1 MDSKPSATPT
11 EGFIKEMLAFWSASG
26 RQSFSLEEAL
36 EWCETHHP
44 EINPN
49 RFSALLRT
57 AAANRKRKRNHPSR
71 TQPVADLLWQLTPA
85 RFIPYNP
92 TTDPAPGSSDAAAW
106 VIQLALQERDDVER
120 ADTLGQYCARLATAV
135 DALKAP
141 GDKLQEKAEGL
152 ADLVR
157 SDKLESFLSQV
168 SELSAAH
175 YFQATYPIGFQ
186 NHVENPG
193 HTTTGPAKNFD
204 FSFQA
209 DGVRF
214 NVEVKAFSKPYDGRS
229 KGGTKYFLPESVKQ
243 QMHDDGVKITANLSP
258 TLGRFLLDAN
268 AQLFRRDDDLNVALI
283 CCNDPDEYADV
294 FESLHG
300 PFGIIRSSRVAGD
313 GQTLANSVIPNI
325 SLLTNID
332 AVVVCQ
338 IGFLHAAIVNTH
350 RFNRAYGEEGLRLSE
365 PAVAWDFRHAFPS
378 GFWLHHPPAE
388 SKRELT
394 LHKAFNSHTRILL
407 DYHKQH
413 GCWQQAVFSLI
424 NHSAS

>member
-1 MDSKPSATPT
+1 MDSTPSTTPT
-11 EGFIKEMLAFWSASG
+11 EGLIKEMLAFWNESG
-26 RQSFSLEEAL
+26 RQSFSLKEAL
-36 EWCETHHP
+36 EWCDTHHP
-44 EINPN
+44 DIDSN
-49 RFSALLRT
+49 RFTALLL
-57 AAANRKRKRNHPSR
+57 AATANRKRNRNRPSR
-71 TQPVADLLWQLTPA
+71 GQPIADLLWQLTPG
-85 RFIPYNP
+85 RFIPYDP
-92 TTDPAPGSSDAAAW
+92 ATDPAPGSRDAAAW

-120 ADTLGQYCARLATAV
+120 AATLGQYCARLATV
-135 DALKAP
+135 IDTLKAP

-152 ADLVR
+152 AGLVR

-168 SELSAAH
+168 SELSAAYH
-175 YFQATYPIGFQ
+175 FQATYPTDFQ

-193 HTTTGPAKNFD
+193 STTAGPAKNFD

-214 NVEVKAFSKPYDGRS
+214 NVEVKAFSKSFDGRS
-229 KGGTKYFLPESVKQ
+229 KGGTKYFLPKTVMQ
-243 QMHDDGVKITANLSP
+243 QLHDDGFEITANLAP
-258 TLGRFLLDAN
+258 TIGRFLLDAN
-268 AQLFRRDDDLNVALI
+268 AQLFRRDDDLNVVLI

-313 GQTLANSVIPNI
+313 SQTLANSVIPNI

-338 IGFLHAAIVNTH
+338 IGLLHAAIVNTR
-350 RFNRAYGEEGLRLSE
+350 RFNRAYGEEGLSLSE

-378 GFWLHHPPAE
+378 GFWLHRPPAE
-388 SKRELT
+388 PQRELA

-424 NHSAS
+424 NNRAS